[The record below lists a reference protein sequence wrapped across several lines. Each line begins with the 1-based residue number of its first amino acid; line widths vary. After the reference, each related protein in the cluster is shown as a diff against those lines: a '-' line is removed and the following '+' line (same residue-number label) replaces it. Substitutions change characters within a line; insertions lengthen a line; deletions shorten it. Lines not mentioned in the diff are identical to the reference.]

1 MAKNKYWIVV
11 AESSHARIFRCNK
24 PGAALE
30 EETALVHP
38 ESRLHAQNIISDL
51 PGRTFDSSG
60 EGGRHAM
67 VASTDPKRNEAEVFA
82 REVIAHIES
91 ARTGD
96 KFDELILAASPAFLG
111 LLRERMSSALRQR
124 VIHTISKNL
133 VHEDK
138 AAITRQLGPTK
149 RGVGRRKS

>member
-1 MAKNKYWIVV
+1 MAKNRYWVVV
-11 AESSHARIFRCNK
+11 AESSHARIFHCNK

-38 ESRLHAQNIISDL
+38 ESRLHAQEITSGL
-51 PGRTFDSSG
+51 PGRVFDIGG
-60 EGGRHAM
+60 EGRHAM
-67 VASTDPKRNEAEVFA
+67 VASTDPKRHEAEVFA
-82 REVIAHIES
+82 REVIAHIEI
-91 ARTGD
+91 ARTSG

-124 VIHTISKNL
+124 VIHTVSKNL

-138 AAITRQLGPTK
+138 ASITRQLGPTK
-149 RGVGRRKS
+149 RGVGRKE